1 MPANEIEKQYNE
13 LRKKH
18 RLPDFRELD
27 FELELQDIE
36 STAYLLKQI
45 LRKIGEKLEFYS
57 RVIEETLQPDASN
70 IYALHESRFFDEKE
84 KKEMYDV
91 YVKLMNLSRHSL
103 EISLSN
109 DEKSEAEVITRF
121 FGEWKDLKEELIKYA
136 RKMKESWKP
145 WADIKEDLG
154 YMG

>member
-18 RLPDFRELD
+18 RLPDFREID

>member
-18 RLPDFRELD
+18 KLPDFREID
-27 FELELQDIE
+27 FELELQDME
-36 STAYLLKQI
+36 PTAYLFKGI
-45 LRKIGEKLEFYS
+45 IKRIGEKLEFYS
-57 RVIEETLQPDASN
+57 RVIEEILQPDASN

-84 KKEMYDV
+84 KKDMYDI
-91 YVKLMNLSRHSL
+91 YVKLMNLSRNSL

-109 DEKSEAEVITRF
+109 DAKSEAEFITRF
-121 FGEWKDLKEELIKYA
+121 FGEWKDLKAELVKYA
-136 RKMKESWKP
+136 RKMRESWKP

>member
-18 RLPDFRELD
+18 RLPDFREID

-36 STAYLLKQI
+36 TTAYLLRGIIK
-45 LRKIGEKLEFYS
+45 RIGEKLDFYS
-57 RVIEETLQPDASN
+57 RVIEEILQPDTSN

-84 KKEMYDV
+84 KKDMYDI
-91 YVKLMNLSRHSL
+91 YVKLMNLGRSSL

-109 DEKSEAEVITRF
+109 DTKSEAEFITRF
-121 FGEWKDLKEELIKYA
+121 LDEWKDLKRELIKYT
-136 RKMKESWKP
+136 RKMKDSWKP